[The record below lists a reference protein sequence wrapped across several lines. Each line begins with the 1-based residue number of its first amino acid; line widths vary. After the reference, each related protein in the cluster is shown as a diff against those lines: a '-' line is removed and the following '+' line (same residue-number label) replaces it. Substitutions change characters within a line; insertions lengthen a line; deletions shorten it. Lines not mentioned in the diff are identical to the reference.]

1 MVEKRDYYE
10 VLGVDKSSSADE
22 IKKAYR
28 KKAMQYHPDRWV
40 NGSDEEKKDAEEK
53 FKEAAEAYEVLSNP
67 DKKSRYDQ
75 FGHAGMGGAASD
87 FSGFNVN
94 DIFSHF
100 ADVFGGGGGG
110 FGFNIGD
117 LFGGG
122 GGGYSQGQR
131 AVRKGGNLRIKVK
144 MTLEEV
150 ATGTEKKLK
159 INKYVPCEHCHGT
172 GAKDEHSKE
181 TCPNCHGSGQEVRQ
195 QRSMFGIM
203 QQVSVC
209 SRCNGTGEIIKDPC
223 PHCHGNGIVQGQ
235 EIIQVSIPAGVDNGM
250 QLTMRGKGHAAANG
264 GVNGDLLVAIEVADH
279 DVFERDGNNLY
290 LNYYISFPQA
300 ALGSSVEIPTLGGKA
315 KVKIAAGTQGGQ
327 VLRLQGKGL
336 PQLQSNNV
344 GDLIVNVNVWT
355 PKSLTKEEKELVEKL
370 STHENF
376 IPKPGKNERSFFN
389 RVRQFFRD

>member
-1 MVEKRDYYE
+1 MAEKRDYYE
-10 VLGVDKSSSADE
+10 VLDVNKGASADE

-40 NGSDEEKKDAEEK
+40 NGSDQEKKDAEDK

-87 FSGFNVN
+87 FSGFNIN

-100 ADVFGGGGGG
+100 SDIFSGGGGG
-110 FGFNIGD
+110 FGGFGD
-117 LFGGG
+117 FFGGG
-122 GGGYSQGQR
+122 NSGRSQR
-131 AVRKGGNLRIKVK
+131 SVRKGGNLRLTVK
-144 MTLEEV
+144 LTLEEV
-150 ATGTEKKLK
+150 ANGITRKVKYKKY
-159 INKYVPCEHCHGT
+159 IPCTHCNGT

-181 TCPNCHGSGQEVRQ
+181 TCPTCHGSGQEVRQ

-203 QQVSVC
+203 QQVAVC
-209 SRCNGTGEIIKDPC
+209 SRCGGTGEIIKDPC
-223 PHCHGNGIVQGQ
+223 PHCHGNGIVQGEETV
-235 EIIQVSIPAGVDNGM
+235 EIGIPAGVDNGM
-250 QLTMRGKGHAAANG
+250 QLNLRGKGHAAAHG
-264 GVNGDLLVAIEVADH
+264 GVNGDLLVAIEVLDH
-279 DVFERDGNNLY
+279 DVFERDGNNLF

-300 ALGSSVEIPTLGGKA
+300 ALGASVEIPTLNGKA

-344 GDLIVNVNVWT
+344 GDLIVNINVWT
-355 PKSLTKEEKELVEKL
+355 PKTLNKEEKELIEQLK
-370 STHENF
+370 THENF
-376 IPKPGKNERSFFN
+376 TPTPGKKERSFFN
-389 RVRQFFRD
+389 RVRQFFKD

>member
-1 MVEKRDYYE
+1 MAEKRDYYE
-10 VLGVDKSSSADE
+10 VLGVDKSASADE

-40 NGSDEEKKDAEEK
+40 SGTDEEKKDAEDK
-53 FKEAAEAYEVLSNP
+53 FKEAAEAYEVLSNS

-87 FSGFNVN
+87 FSGFNIN

-100 ADVFGGGGGG
+100 ADVFSGAGGGG
-110 FGFNIGD
+110 FSGFGD

-122 GGGYSQGQR
+122 GGGRGQR
-131 AVRKGGNLRIKVK
+131 AVRKGGNLRLTVK
-144 MTLEEV
+144 LTLEEV
-150 ATGTEKKLK
+150 ATGVTRKVKFK
-159 INKYVPCEHCHGT
+159 KYVPCTHCNGS

-181 TCPNCHGSGQEVRQ
+181 TCPTCHGSGQEVRQ

-209 SRCNGTGEIIKDPC
+209 SRCGGTGEIIKNPC
-223 PHCHGNGIVQGQ
+223 PHCHGNGIVQGEETV
-235 EIIQVSIPAGVDNGM
+235 EIAIPSGVDNGM
-250 QLTMRGKGHAAANG
+250 QLTMRGKGHAAAHG
-264 GVNGDLLVAIEVADH
+264 GINGDLLVAIEVLDH

-300 ALGSSVEIPTLGGKA
+300 ALGSTVEIPTLGGKA
-315 KVKIAAGTQGGQ
+315 KVKISAGTQGGQ

-355 PKSLTKEEKELVEKL
+355 PKSLNKEEKELIEKL

-376 IPKPGKNERSFFN
+376 VPKPGRNERSFFN